1 MMHYS
6 HDSLLKTFS
15 AQPED
20 YVALPTGSGSTGA
33 I

>member
-1 MMHYS
+1 MHYS
-6 HDSLLKTFS
+6 QNSLLKSFTADPFK
-15 AQPED
+15 